1 MNSISM
7 NGVPMKIRLL
17 FAVVL
22 GLALGTVSAQ
32 GQGQRGGPGGW
43 GGGMGAGNGM
53 TGTVT
58 EVAIDHYTIKTDT
71 GETYTVHFSANT
83 RIMKQTVQ
91 RRSEGGEGGNSEP
104 AAPQKLNPAD
114 IKVGD
119 VVAAMGEVDA
129 AAKSVGAMMVV
140 QIDPER
146 AKQMREMRANYGKTW
161 LMGKVTAINETKIAL
176 QGTVDNAA
184 HAFVANEDTSFR
196 KRREYMTLADLQVG
210 DMVRVEGAVK
220 DGIFVAT
227 LVNVM
232 GMPQGGMPAVPHDA
246 APAPQPK

>member
-1 MNSISM
+1 
-7 NGVPMKIRLL
+7 MKVRLL

-22 GLALGTVSAQ
+22 GLSLGAASAQ
-32 GQGQRGGPGGW
+32 GQGQHVGPGGW
-43 GGGMGAGNGM
+43 GGPMGGGNGM

-58 EVAIDHYTIKTDT
+58 EVAADHYTIKTDT

-83 RIMKQTVQ
+83 HILKQTVQ
-91 RRSEGGEGGNSEP
+91 HRGEGGEGGNSEP

-119 VVAAMGEVDA
+119 VVAAVGEVDA
-129 AAKSVGAMMVV
+129 AAKSVGAMMVL

-161 LMGKVTAINETKIAL
+161 LMGKVTAINETKITL
-176 QGTVDNAA
+176 QGTVDKAA
-184 HAFVANEDTSFR
+184 HIFVANEDTGFR

-232 GMPQGGMPAVPHDA
+232 GMPPGGMPAVPPNG
-246 APAPQPK
+246 APASEPK